1 MADSSG
7 TWSSIASNRGAT
19 SSTDCTTRTGDVC
32 DKIGTCLKAQ
42 AAHDNGVP
50 FCVAPPRWGRL

>member
-1 MADSSG
+1 
-7 TWSSIASNRGAT
+7 
-19 SSTDCTTRTGDVC
+19 VY

-50 FCVAPPRWGRL
+50 FCVAPPHW

>member
-7 TWSSIASNRGAT
+7 TWSAIASNGGAT
-19 SSTDCTTRTGDVC
+19 SSTDCSTRTGDVY

-50 FCVAPPRWGRL
+50 FCVAPPHW